1 MNANNT
7 TVTGTSCHRE
17 PDTAA
22 QTGASARNVSPNDK
36 FTALDP
42 DAAQLLAVL
51 ARVARGVEQRERAI
65 DIAARVWAPRLWRR
79 LTAGRRAV

>member
-1 MNANNT
+1 MT
-7 TVTGTSCHRE
+7 TNIRAATGQSRQAR
-17 PDTAA
+17 PATAA
-22 QTGASARNVSPNDK
+22 NAGASPEISPCPK

-42 DAAQLLAVL
+42 DAAQAVAVL